1 MERNEIRSA
10 IEAIM
15 LASSEPVSPTE
26 LSTTLE
32 IPQGDVDEQLSE
44 IEKNLDQS
52 VGGFILERVAGGV
65 RLATRPEFDEQLRRF
80 FSRKRENR
88 MSIAALET
96 LAIVAYRQ
104 PITGP
109 EVSELRGVNTSGVL
123 RTLLERR
130 MIRIAGRKNVVGS
143 PFLYRTTKDFLLH
156 FGLERVQ
163 DLPKLEEFG
172 EILGE
177 QISDELGLGLGDL
190 AAADA
195 AAAAE
200 LDEAAAEAAE
210 ERADR
215 EEGEPS
221 KDADEPSTDHDESAD
236 HDGGPDHAGVPE
248 VGTDD
253 DAPERTDRPEETVAG
268 EETVAAEEER

>member
-1 MERNEIRSA
+1 MEQNEIRSA
-10 IEAIM
+10 IEAIL

-26 LSTTLE
+26 LSTALE
-32 IPQGDVDEQLSE
+32 IPQNDVDEQLSE
-44 IEKNLDQS
+44 IEKSLDQS
-52 VGGFILERVAGGV
+52 VGGFMLERVAGGV

-156 FGLERVQ
+156 FGLERIQ

-195 AAAAE
+195 AAAEE
-200 LDEAAAEAAE
+200 LDEAAAEAAD

-215 EEGEPS
+215 EEHET
-221 KDADEPSTDHDESAD
+221 AESVAVEQREHQED
-236 HDGGPDHAGVPE
+236 
-248 VGTDD
+248 
-253 DAPERTDRPEETVAG
+253 RTDRASVPEPRTEVEDYEGADELSGPAEETVP
-268 EETVAAEEER
+268 AEEER

>member
-1 MERNEIRSA
+1 MEQNEIRSA
-10 IEAIM
+10 IEAIL

-32 IPQGDVDEQLSE
+32 IPQGDIDEQLIE

-52 VGGFILERVAGGV
+52 VGGFMLERVAGGV

-156 FGLERVQ
+156 FGLERIQ

-195 AAAAE
+195 AAAEE
-200 LDEAAAEAAE
+200 LDDAAAEAAN

-215 EEGEPS
+215 DEGES
-221 KDADEPSTDHDESAD
+221 SGDAAEESAGLE
-236 HDGGPDHAGVPE
+236 GGPDHAGVSEIATDEGANERTEQPE
-248 VGTDD
+248 V
-253 DAPERTDRPEETVAG
+253 TVAV
-268 EETVAAEEER
+268 EEAVASEEER

>member
-1 MERNEIRSA
+1 MEQNEMRSA
-10 IEAIM
+10 IEAI
-15 LASSEPVSPTE
+15 LVASAEPVSPGE
-26 LSTTLE
+26 LSSALE
-32 IPQGDVDEQLSE
+32 IPQNDVDEQLAL
-44 IEKNLDQS
+44 IEKNFDQA
-52 VGGFILERVAGGV
+52 VGGFMLERVAGGV

-80 FSRKRENR
+80 FSRKRESR
-88 MSIAALET
+88 MSMAALET

-109 EVSELRGVNTSGVL
+109 EVSELRGVNSSGVL

-156 FGLERVQ
+156 FGLERIQ

-177 QISDELGLGLGDL
+177 QVTDDLGLGDL

-195 AAAAE
+195 AEAE
-200 LDEAAAEAAE
+200 AMDDAAAEAAAQAEADASEARERDE
-210 ERADR
+210 ETLTHDARP
-215 EEGEPS
+215 EGDDSGAEPNDLAMDQS
-221 KDADEPSTDHDESAD
+221 PSEGSGEADEEL
-236 HDGGPDHAGVPE
+236 
-248 VGTDD
+248 
-253 DAPERTDRPEETVAG
+253 
-268 EETVAAEEER
+268 